1 MYSAERSAGLLGSL
15 CIILTLVGLAVWRFS
30 YGPASIDLPQAEATP
45 TRKRP
50 TPTATSSPTSVPLP
64 AVLTPTVA
72 SLVPGG
78 LAVPVV
84 VENPEPVVHVISQG
98 EDLYRIALY
107 YGVPLP
113 ALAAANHITD
123 TSQIIAGQVL
133 TIPLTPPPKALP
145 TAGPSPTRSPTS
157 AVKDVL
163 SINGLALPD
172 FVLMT
177 EQVRQN
183 IRRIY
188 RLGQALG
195 NRPNAF
201 SSVGDSTI
209 EYPYF
214 MTGFDHPGHYVL
226 GPYGNLQVAIAYFAG
241 SFDRQSMGVMRGL
254 RASTALDP
262 FWADKAVCNANE
274 SRISCEYRLNK
285 PAIVFIR
292 LGSNEGQPK
301 AFDKY
306 LRLIVDYWVAHG
318 VVPIMGT
325 KADRVE
331 GPDNADN
338 QIIRQIAV
346 DYQLPLWDF
355 DLIAQTVPG
364 GVVGHD
370 GIHLTSYASYDFSSA
385 EAFQRGYGLHN
396 LTALIALNE
405 VWQVLSIDTGAH

>member
-1 MYSAERSAGLLGSL
+1 
-15 CIILTLVGLAVWRFS
+15 
-30 YGPASIDLPQAEATP
+30 
-45 TRKRP
+45 
-50 TPTATSSPTSVPLP
+50 
-64 AVLTPTVA
+64 
-72 SLVPGG
+72 
-78 LAVPVV
+78 
-84 VENPEPVVHVISQG
+84 
-98 EDLYRIALY
+98 
-107 YGVPLP
+107 
-113 ALAAANHITD
+113 
-123 TSQIIAGQVL
+123 
-133 TIPLTPPPKALP
+133 
-145 TAGPSPTRSPTS
+145 
-157 AVKDVL
+157 
-163 SINGLALPD
+163 
-172 FVLMT
+172 
-177 EQVRQN
+177 
-183 IRRIY
+183 
-188 RLGQALG
+188 LG

-214 MTGFDHPGHYVL
+214 MTGFDHPGRYIL
-226 GPYGNLQVAIAYFAG
+226 GPFGNLQAAIDYYAG

-262 FWADKAVCNANE
+262 FWADKAVCNPNE

-285 PAIVFIR
+285 PSIVFIR

-301 AFDKY
+301 SFDKY

-346 DYQLPLWDF
+346 EYQLPLWDF
-355 DLIAQTVPG
+355 DLLAQTVPG

-370 GIHLTSYASYDFSSA
+370 GIHLTSYASYDFSSP

-405 VWQVLSIDTGAH
+405 VWQVLSIETGAH